1 MVGKRRGWGLVVLAL
16 GLALGGWTVVHRWR
30 LRRPPLDLEAL
41 TVTVTPQ
48 TLIPRIH
55 ASGVLV
61 PLQSVNVSPK
71 VAGTL
76 VELLVEQGDTVQAG
90 QLLARMDA
98 SGLWPQRE
106 RWQATVQAATAAL
119 NRLRNGSRPEDIAAA
134 RARVAAA
141 RTRRELLQRRLERQ
155 RALFAQGAIARDAL
169 DESEANLQ
177 AAVATL
183 EEQTQLLRLLERGPR
198 PEDLAQAEAQLRE
211 AKAQQAALEVQ
222 IADTEIRAPFA
233 GVVTQKFASVGAF
246 VTPTTSASIPNS
258 ATSTSIVAIA
268 AGLEV
273 LAKVPEAD
281 IAQIRIGQ
289 PVEITVEAYPNRPL
303 RGRVRRIAP
312 QAIEEQNVTSFQVR
326 VAIEDAQDL
335 KSGTNADLRFLGE
348 AVTNRL
354 VVPTVA
360 ISTRQGQTGVN
371 VPDAQG
377 RPQFRPV
384 RLGNT
389 YESYTEVLSGLA
401 SGDRVFVQ
409 LPERSRP

>member
-1 MVGKRRGWGLVVLAL
+1 MGKRRRWVWVVLVLAL
-16 GLALGGWTVVHRWR
+16 GLGAWTVASRGR
-30 LRRPPLDLEAL
+30 TRGARLDLEAL

-48 TLIPRIH
+48 TLTPRID

-98 SGLWPQRE
+98 SGLLPQRE
-106 RWQATVQAATAAL
+106 RLQATVQAATATL
-119 NRLRNGSRPEDIAAA
+119 NRLRNGNRPEDIAAA
-134 RARVAAA
+134 RARVASA
-141 RTRRELLQRRLERQ
+141 RSRRDLLQQRLARQ
-155 RALFAQGAIARDAL
+155 QTLFAQGAIAQDAL
-169 DESEANLQ
+169 DESKANLQ
-177 AAVATL
+177 AAIAAL
-183 EEQTQLLRLLERGPR
+183 DEQTNLLRLLERGPR
-198 PEDLAQAEAQLRE
+198 AEDIAQAEAQLRE

-246 VTPTTSASIPNS
+246 VTPTTTASVTNS

-268 AGLEV
+268 TGLEV

-281 IAQIRIGQ
+281 IAQIRVGQ
-289 PVEITVEAYPNRPL
+289 PVEITVEAYPDRQL
-303 RGRVRRIAP
+303 RGRVRLIAP

-326 VAIEDAQDL
+326 VTLEETQDL

-348 AVTNRL
+348 KVANRL
-354 VVPTVA
+354 LVPTVA

-389 YESYTEVLSGLA
+389 YESNTEVLAGLE

-409 LPERSRP
+409 LPERGRP

>member
-1 MVGKRRGWGLVVLAL
+1 MGKGSKGWWVVLAL
-16 GLALGGWTVVHRWR
+16 VVVGGGWVGAHRWR
-30 LRRPPLDLEAL
+30 PRGPRLDLEAL

-48 TLIPRIH
+48 TVTSRVE

-76 VELLVEQGDTVQAG
+76 VELLVEQGDEVQAG

-98 SGLWPQRE
+98 SGLLPQRE
-106 RWQATVQAATAAL
+106 RLNATVAAATVAL
-119 NRLRNGSRPEDIAAA
+119 TRLRNGNRPEDIAAA
-134 RARVAAA
+134 RARVASA
-141 RTRRELLQRRLERQ
+141 RTRRDLLQRRLERQ
-155 RALFAQGAIARDAL
+155 QTLFAQGAIAQDAL
-169 DESEANLQ
+169 DESEANLK
-177 AAVATL
+177 AAIATL
-183 EEQTQLLRLLERGPR
+183 EEQTNLLRLLEQGPR
-198 PEDLAQAEAQLRE
+198 VEDIAQAEAQLRE
-211 AKAQQAALEVQ
+211 AQAQRAALDVQ

-246 VTPTTSASIPNS
+246 VTPTTTASVTNS

-268 AGLEV
+268 TGLEV

-281 IAQIRIGQ
+281 IAQIRVGQ
-289 PVEITVEAYPNRPL
+289 PVEITVEAYPDRRL
-303 RGRVRRIAP
+303 RGRVRLIAP

-326 VAIEDAQDL
+326 VAFEDTQDL

-348 AVTNRL
+348 KVENRL
-354 VVPTVA
+354 LVPTVA

-389 YESYTEVLSGLA
+389 YESNTEVLDGLE

-409 LPERSRP
+409 LPERTRP

>member
-1 MVGKRRGWGLVVLAL
+1 MGKRRRWGWVVLVLAL
-16 GLALGGWTVVHRWR
+16 GLGGWTVASRGR
-30 LRRPPLDLEAL
+30 TRGPRLDLEAL

-48 TLIPRIH
+48 TLTPRID

-106 RWQATVQAATAAL
+106 RLQATVQAATAAL
-119 NRLRNGSRPEDIAAA
+119 NRLRNGNRPEDIAAA

-155 RALFAQGAIARDAL
+155 RVLFAQGAIARDAL

-177 AAVATL
+177 AAIATL
-183 EEQTQLLRLLERGPR
+183 DEQTNLLRLLEQGPR
-198 PEDLAQAEAQLRE
+198 PEDIAQAEAQLRE

-246 VTPTTSASIPNS
+246 VTPTTSASLTNS

-289 PVEITVEAYPNRPL
+289 PVEITVEAYPDRQL

-326 VAIEDAQDL
+326 VAIEDTQDL

-348 AVTNRL
+348 KVTNRL

-360 ISTRQGQTGVN
+360 ISTRQGQTGVH

-389 YESYTEVLSGLA
+389 YESYTEVLAGLT

-409 LPERSRP
+409 LPERNRP

>member
-1 MVGKRRGWGLVVLAL
+1 VGKRRRWWLVVLAL
-16 GLALGGWTVVHRWR
+16 ALALGGGAVAIR
-30 LRRPPLDLEAL
+30 LRPRGPRLDLEAL

-48 TLIPRIH
+48 TLEPRID

-61 PLQSVNVSPK
+61 PLLSVNVSPK

-76 VELLVEQGDTVQAG
+76 VELLVEQGDEVQER

-98 SGLWPQRE
+98 SGLLPQRE
-106 RWQATVQAATAAL
+106 RLQATVQAATAAL
-119 NRLRNGSRPEDIAAA
+119 DRLRNGNRPEDIAAA
-134 RARVAAA
+134 RARVESA
-141 RTRRELLQRRLERQ
+141 RTRRELLQRRLDRQ
-155 RALFAQGAIARDAL
+155 RALFAQGAIAQDAL
-169 DESEANLQ
+169 DESEANLK

-183 EEQTQLLRLLERGPR
+183 DEQTNLLRLLEQGPR
-198 PEDLAQAEAQLRE
+198 AEDIAQAEAQLAE
-211 AKAQQAALEVQ
+211 AKAQQTALEVQ

-246 VTPTTSASIPNS
+246 VTPTTTASATNS

-268 AGLEV
+268 TGLEV
-273 LAKVPEAD
+273 LANVPEVD
-281 IAQIRIGQ
+281 IAQIRVGQ
-289 PVEITVEAYPNRPL
+289 PVEITVEAYPDRLL
-303 RGRVRRIAP
+303 RGRVRLIAP

-326 VAIEDAQDL
+326 VAFEDTQDL
-335 KSGTNADLRFLGE
+335 KSGTNADLQFLGKKV
-348 AVTNRL
+348 ANRL
-354 VVPTVA
+354 LVPTVA

-389 YESYTEVLSGLA
+389 YESNTEVLAGLESGE
-401 SGDRVFVQ
+401 RVFVQ
-409 LPERSRP
+409 LPESSRP